1 MTQLTR
7 NAQAGDLGVSLGGAG
22 AAPFTGSQY
31 TPIPAARQVTDS
43 PHVVALRQA
52 VEIAKREGDYDGF
65 CLARKLLLL
74 AQASEYMEARR

>member
-1 MTQLTR
+1 
-7 NAQAGDLGVSLGGAG
+7 
-22 AAPFTGSQY
+22 
-31 TPIPAARQVTDS
+31 
-43 PHVVALRQA
+43 VVALRQA